1 MTSTNRAASV
11 RARLLNRA
19 KADRMDFNLILTRY
33 SLERLLYRLS
43 VSPWADQFLLKGA
56 LLFDLWF
63 DQPHRPTRD
72 IDLLGFGSSE
82 IDDLIEVF
90 QQVCVQSSDD
100 GMVFDERSVQAAR
113 IRKEANYEG
122 VRVTLLGTLDGARC
136 SVQIDVGYGD
146 AVTPAAELV
155 QFPALLEDVTSPSLR
170 AYPVYSVIAEKYE
183 AIVSLGMANTRLK
196 DYFDLWFLAT
206 YAEIDEA
213 VLLKAIQATFARRRT
228 EVPKAAPLGLSD
240 TFAVSPIKQQQ
251 WQAFL
256 SKSKLKAPDLTEV
269 AAVLRRFLRLPDAGA
284 AG

>member
-1 MTSTNRAASV
+1 MMTTNRAASI

-19 KADRMDFNLILTRY
+19 RVEKADFNLMLTRY

-82 IDDLIEVF
+82 INHVSEVF
-90 QQVCVQSSDD
+90 QQICTQPSDD
-100 GMVFDERSVQAAR
+100 GIIFDQASVQAAP

-122 VRVTLLGTLDGARC
+122 LRITLIGTLDNARC

-146 AVTPAAELV
+146 AVTPAPELV
-155 QFPALLEDVTSPSLR
+155 QFPTLLEDVAAPSLR
-170 AYPVYSVIAEKYE
+170 AYPVYTVIAEKYE
-183 AIVSLGMANTRLK
+183 AIVSLGMANTRMK

-206 YAEIDEA
+206 YAEIDDA
-213 VLLKAIQATFARRRT
+213 VLLQAVQATFSRRRT
-228 EVPKAAPLGLSD
+228 DVPTNVPMGLAGA
-240 TFAVSPIKQQQ
+240 FATSPIKQQQ
-251 WQAFL
+251 WRAFL
-256 SKSKLKAPDLTEV
+256 SKSKLEAPDLNEV
-269 AAVLRRFLRLPDAGA
+269 IVRLRRLLSLPD
-284 AG
+284 

>member
-1 MTSTNRAASV
+1 MKASNRAASV

-19 KADRMDFNLILTRY
+19 RTDRTDFNLILTRY

-72 IDLLGFGSSE
+72 IDLLGFGDPE
-82 IDDLIEVF
+82 LDDLIEVF
-90 QQVCVQSSDD
+90 QQVCVQPSDD
-100 GMVFDERSVQAAR
+100 GMVFDQGTVQAAR

-155 QFPALLEDVTSPSLR
+155 QFPALLDDVAPPSLR
-170 AYPVYSVIAEKYE
+170 AYPVYTVIAEKYE

-213 VLLKAIQATFARRRT
+213 ILRQAVQATFACRRT
-228 EVPKAAPLGLSD
+228 EVPQAAPLGLSD
-240 TFAVSPIKQQQ
+240 AFAASPTKQQQ
-251 WQAFL
+251 WRAFL
-256 SKSKLKAPDLTEV
+256 SKSKLMAPDLAEV
-269 AAVLRRFLRLPDAGA
+269 TAELRRLLGILDSVATV
-284 AG
+284 

>member
-1 MTSTNRAASV
+1 MKATNRAASV

-19 KADRMDFNLILTRY
+19 RADRTDFNLILTRY

-43 VSPWADQFLLKGA
+43 VSPRADQFLLKGA

-72 IDLLGFGSSE
+72 IDLLGFGPSE
-82 IDDLIEVF
+82 LDDLIEVF
-90 QQVCVQSSDD
+90 QQVCVRPSDD
-100 GMVFDERSVQAAR
+100 GMVFDQGSVQAAR

-155 QFPALLEDVTSPSLR
+155 QFPALLEDVPPPSLR
-170 AYPVYSVIAEKYE
+170 AYPVYTVIAEKYE

-196 DYFDLWFLAT
+196 DYFDLWFLVV

-213 VLLKAIQATFARRRT
+213 ILFQAIQATFARRRT
-228 EVPKAAPLGLSD
+228 EVPTATPLGLSEA
-240 TFAVSPIKQQQ
+240 FAASPIKRQQ

-256 SKSKLKAPDLTEV
+256 SKSKLIAPDLAEV
-269 AAVLRRFLRLPDAGA
+269 IAALRRLFGLVDSGA

>member
-1 MTSTNRAASV
+1 MKATNRAASV

-19 KADRMDFNLILTRY
+19 RADRTDFNLILTRY

-43 VSPWADQFLLKGA
+43 VSPWTDQFLLKGA

-63 DQPHRPTRD
+63 DQPHWPTRD
-72 IDLLGFGSSE
+72 IDLLGFGPSE
-82 IDDLIEVF
+82 LDDLIEVF
-90 QQVCVQSSDD
+90 QQVCVQPSDD
-100 GMVFDERSVQAAR
+100 GMVFDQGSVQAAR

-155 QFPALLEDVTSPSLR
+155 QFPALLEDVAPPSLR
-170 AYPVYSVIAEKYE
+170 AYPVYTVIAEKYE

-213 VLLKAIQATFARRRT
+213 VLPQAIQATFARRRI

-240 TFAVSPIKQQQ
+240 SFAVSPIKQQQ

-256 SKSKLKAPDLTEV
+256 SKSKLIAPGLTEV
-269 AAVLRRFLRLPDAGA
+269 TAELRRLLGLLDSGA